1 MLALRYTL
9 NMNIIVIL
17 MHARQTVNHG
27 CKKSQLQKVEILKRC
42 VHKSYIISSY
52 PQVGGVLDM
61 KWSGKDSA
69 LCAMASGELV
79 TLQINEDRTSIDVNI
94 YSQIRYTAYFFLN

>member
-1 MLALRYTL
+1 
-9 NMNIIVIL
+9 MNIIVIL